1 MPSDPWVSV
10 RDHADPVGEIMIYGG
25 GSTDKHIKKLKNNVG
40 ANVFI
45 CNLYEKINFRSMI
58 YFV

>member
-10 RDHADPVGEIMIYGG
+10 RDHADPAGEIMIYGG
-25 GSTDKHIKKLKNNVG
+25 GSIDKHIRGLKKNGG

-45 CNLYEKINFRSMI
+45 RN
-58 YFV
+58 V